1 MPENHSDSDDEN
13 TSDGKNQDKERT
25 SNELEKPMSRD
36 DLLRTELGEFGWFQL
51 RNLLILTIA
60 ILFCAVKNDYI
71 VATAAIPHRCQIAEC
86 GENSRLHNYNPDWIL
101 NAVPKIKSGFSSCDR
116 YAPTD
121 SGING
126 SLDYCP
132 PSLFNHTNVISCED
146 FVYANDHSLVYD
158 FNLGCNEWLRV
169 SVGAV
174 GHVGLVLGLPLTGY
188 ISDRFGR
195 KVALVFNIF
204 SLGLVGVIRAFSVN
218 YTMYMILEM
227 VQTIFGSSVYPTAFV
242 LATELV
248 GPKYRFIGV
257 TLLSMYS
264 LGQVMMGGVYWL
276 IGTWR
281 YATLALCTPC
291 LFMVV
296 YYWLLS
302 ESIRW
307 LLVKERYAEARKI
320 IETAARLNKKSI
332 SDNSMEALLKPQ
344 QRPLPRLQVK
354 KTGLIRTVI
363 RSPILLT
370 RVCTTPIWWIAG
382 TFVYYGLSINSTGLS
397 DTMYLNYMLTSA
409 VEIPGCFAGAF
420 LLTKI
425 GRRATLSSGFFLS
438 ALCSILF
445 IFIPN
450 GMYVVRL
457 LTYLLGK
464 VGVTMALASLY
475 LYTSELY
482 PTEYR
487 HTFLAF
493 SSTVGRLGAIVAPLT
508 PILIQYWHGL
518 PSVMFGVT
526 GLLGGALV
534 LTQPETLGTKMPDTL
549 AEAEML
555 GKPKSKL
562 KSDSVD

>member
-242 LATELV
+242 LASELV
-248 GPKYRFIGV
+248 GPKYRYVSVIFS
-257 TLLSMYS
+257 SMYS
-264 LGQVMMGGVYWL
+264 LGQVMLGGVFWL
-276 IGTWR
+276 IGSWR
-281 YATLALCTPC
+281 YATLAVHIPC
-291 LFMVV
+291 LFMIV

-307 LLVKERYAEARKI
+307 LLVKEKYVEARKI
-320 IETAARLNKKSI
+320 IETAAKLNKKSI
-332 SDNSMEALLKPQ
+332 SDKSMEALLKPQ
-344 QRPLPRLQVK
+344 QDLPHLGMK
-354 KTGLIRTVI
+354 KAGLIRMVI

-370 RVCTTPIWWIAG
+370 RVCTTAVWYIAG
-382 TFVYYGLSINSTGLS
+382 TFVLYGLSINSTGLS
-397 DTMYLNYMLTSA
+397 DTTYLNFMLVSA
-409 VEIPGCFAGAF
+409 MGIPACFVGGF
-420 LLTKI
+420 LLTKV
-425 GRRATLSSGFFLS
+425 GRKATVSSGFFLS
-438 ALCSILF
+438 ALCNILF
-445 IFIPN
+445 VVIPS
-450 GMYVVRL
+450 GMYTFRL
-457 LTYLLGK
+457 IAYLLGK
-464 VGVTMALASLY
+464 VGATVALTCVN

-482 PTEYR
+482 PTECR
-487 HTFLAF
+487 HTLLAF
-493 SSTVGRLGAIVAPLT
+493 SSTVGQLGAIAAPLT
-508 PILIQYWHGL
+508 PALIFTLMSAIRPTFL
-518 PSVMFGVT
+518 PNFMIQDQWEVPFLFFFLFF
-526 GLLGGALV
+526 LL
-534 LTQPETLGTKMPDTL
+534 
-549 AEAEML
+549 
-555 GKPKSKL
+555 S
-562 KSDSVD
+562 

>member
-1 MPENHSDSDDEN
+1 MPEKHNDSDDEN
-13 TSDGKNQDKERT
+13 TPNGKDQVGERA
-25 SNELEKPMSRD
+25 SGDFEKPANCD
-36 DLLRTELGEFGWFQL
+36 DLVRRELGEFGWFQM
-51 RNLLILTIA
+51 RSVLII
-60 ILFCAVKNDYI
+60 IIPIIFSGIRNDYI
-71 VATAAIPHRCQIAEC
+71 LSAASIPHRCRIPEC
-86 GENSRLHNYNPDWIL
+86 GENSSLLTYNPDWIL
-101 NAVPKIKSGFSSCDR
+101 NAVPETKSSFSSCDR
-116 YAPTD
+116 YAPID
-121 SGING
+121 SGTNG

-132 PSLFNHTNVISCED
+132 ASLFNHTNIVSCED
-146 FVYANDHSLVYD
+146 FVYANDYSVVYD
-158 FNLGCNEWLRV
+158 FDLGCNEWLRALAGT
-169 SVGAV
+169 VGNI
-174 GHVGLVLGLPLTGY
+174 GLLLGLPLTGY

-195 KVALVFNIF
+195 KVALVINIF

-218 YTMYMILEM
+218 YAMYMVLQL
-227 VQTIFGSSVYPTAFV
+227 VQTVFGSSVYSTALV

-248 GPKYRFIGV
+248 GPKYRFVGV
-257 TLLSMYS
+257 ALLSMYS

-276 IGTWR
+276 IGPWR
-281 YATLALCTPC
+281 YATLALCIPC
-291 LFMVV
+291 LFMIV

-307 LLVKERYAEARKI
+307 LLVKGRYAEARKI

-344 QRPLPRLQVK
+344 RDPLPRLQVK
-354 KTGLIRTVI
+354 KTGLMRTVI
-363 RSPILLT
+363 RSPVLLT

-397 DTMYLNYMLTSA
+397 DTMYLNYMLTCA

-425 GRRATLSSGFFLS
+425 GRKATLSSGFFLS
-438 ALCSILF
+438 ASCSILF

-450 GMYVVRL
+450 GMSVVRL

-464 VGVTMALASLY
+464 VGVTIALASVY

-493 SSTVGRLGAIVAPLT
+493 SSTVGRLGAIAAPLT
-508 PILIQYWHGL
+508 PILEHYWNGL
-518 PSVMFGVT
+518 PSVMFGAM
-526 GLLGGALV
+526 GFFAGAMV
-534 LTQPETLGTKMPDTL
+534 LTQPETLGTKLPDTF

-555 GKPKSKL
+555 GK
-562 KSDSVD
+562 SDNRQNSEI

>member
-242 LATELV
+242 LASELV
-248 GPKYRFIGV
+248 GPKYRYVSVIFS
-257 TLLSMYS
+257 SMYS
-264 LGQVMMGGVYWL
+264 LGQVMLGGVFWL
-276 IGTWR
+276 IGSWR
-281 YATLALCTPC
+281 YATLAVHIPC
-291 LFMVV
+291 LFMIV

-307 LLVKERYAEARKI
+307 LLVKEKYVEARKI
-320 IETAARLNKKSI
+320 IETAAKLNKKSI
-332 SDNSMEALLKPQ
+332 SDKSMEALLKPQ
-344 QRPLPRLQVK
+344 QDLPHLGV
-354 KTGLIRTVI
+354 
-363 RSPILLT
+363 
-370 RVCTTPIWWIAG
+370 
-382 TFVYYGLSINSTGLS
+382 
-397 DTMYLNYMLTSA
+397 
-409 VEIPGCFAGAF
+409 
-420 LLTKI
+420 
-425 GRRATLSSGFFLS
+425 
-438 ALCSILF
+438 
-445 IFIPN
+445 
-450 GMYVVRL
+450 GMYTFRL
-457 LTYLLGK
+457 IAYLLGK
-464 VGVTMALASLY
+464 VGATVALTCVN

-482 PTEYR
+482 PTECR
-487 HTFLAF
+487 HTLLAF
-493 SSTVGRLGAIVAPLT
+493 SSTVGQLGAIAAPLT
-508 PILIQYWHGL
+508 PALKQYWHGL
-518 PSVMFGVT
+518 PSVLFGVM
-526 GLLGGALV
+526 GFLAGATV
-534 LTQPETLGTKMPDTL
+534 FTQPETLGTKLPDTF

-555 GKPKSKL
+555 GKPDHRQKSEI
-562 KSDSVD
+562 

>member
-1 MPENHSDSDDEN
+1 MPVKHNDSDGEN
-13 TSDGKNQDKERT
+13 TSDGKDQVEEKASSEF
-25 SNELEKPMSRD
+25 EKPTNCD
-36 DLLRTELGEFGWFQL
+36 DLVRRELGEFGWFQL
-51 RNLLILTIA
+51 RSVLII
-60 ILFCAVKNDYI
+60 IIPIIFSGIRNDYI
-71 VATAAIPHRCQIAEC
+71 LSAAAIPHRCRIPEC
-86 GENSRLHNYNPDWIL
+86 GENSSLLTYNPDWIL
-101 NAVPKIKSGFSSCDR
+101 NAVPETKSGFSSCDR

-121 SGING
+121 SAING

-132 PSLFNHTNVISCED
+132 ASLFNHTIVVSCKD
-146 FVYANDHSLVYD
+146 FVYANDFSVVYD
-158 FNLGCNEWLRV
+158 FDLGCNEWLRALAGT
-169 SVGAV
+169 VGNI
-174 GHVGLVLGLPLTGY
+174 GLILGLPLTGY

-195 KVALVFNIF
+195 KVALVVNIVC
-204 SLGLVGVIRAFSVN
+204 LGLVGVIRAFSVN
-218 YTMYMILEM
+218 YAMYMILQL
-227 VQTIFGSSVYPTAFV
+227 VQTVFGSSVYSTALV

-508 PILIQYWHGL
+508 PILEQYWTSL
-518 PSVMFGVT
+518 PSVMFGAM
-526 GLLGGALV
+526 GLFAGALV
-534 LTQPETLGTKMPDTL
+534 LTQPETLGTKLPDTFS
-549 AEAEML
+549 EAELL
-555 GKPKSKL
+555 GK
-562 KSDSVD
+562 SVNRQNSEI